1 MRYNTQTKKLL
12 IKNSNYVFL
21 RRFSAKEEDQ
31 RLVAAPYL
39 ASAISANIIGLENHL
54 NYIYRPHG
62 KLSIEEVFGLAA
74 LYNCRLFDIY
84 FRTFSGNT
92 QVSATEI
99 KDMPLPELHVV
110 EKIGSLILKSNLRY
124 NRLNEIIN
132 DVVVGT
138 DNPLYYEQT

>member
-1 MRYNTQTKKLL
+1 
-12 IKNSNYVFL
+12 
-21 RRFSAKEEDQ
+21 
-31 RLVAAPYL
+31 
-39 ASAISANIIGLENHL
+39 
-54 NYIYRPHG
+54 
-62 KLSIEEVFGLAA
+62 VFGLAA

-124 NRLNEIIN
+124 NRLNEVIN